1 MLIALAGCVV
11 SKKMYATA
19 IDFFSARP
27 VLVHAVV
34 LALIAIAIESMG
46 GRGSAPFVYSRF

>member
-1 MLIALAGCVV
+1 
-11 SKKMYATA
+11 MYVRT
-19 IDFFSARP
+19 IEFFSARP

-34 LALIAIAIESMG
+34 LALIAIAIESLG